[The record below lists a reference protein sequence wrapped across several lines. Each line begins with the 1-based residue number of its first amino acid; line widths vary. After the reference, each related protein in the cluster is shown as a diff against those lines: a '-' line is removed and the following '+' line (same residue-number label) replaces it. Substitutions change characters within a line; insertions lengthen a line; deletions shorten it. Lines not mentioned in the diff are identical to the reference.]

1 MSKDGQAQKARRDL
15 AHELGI
21 SESEVQVTSVKD
33 TEWRDA
39 SLGVGGADMFSA
51 QVITS
56 GYIIELEAKGK
67 KYRYH
72 ADADSRVVRAS

>member
-1 MSKDGQAQKARRDL
+1 MSKDGQAQHARRDL
-15 AHELGI
+15 ARELGI
-21 SESEVQVTSVKD
+21 SENEVRIVSVKD

-39 SLGVGGADMFSA
+39 SLGAGDADMFSA
-51 QVITS
+51 QVITP

-72 ADADSRVVRAS
+72 ADAESRVVRAS